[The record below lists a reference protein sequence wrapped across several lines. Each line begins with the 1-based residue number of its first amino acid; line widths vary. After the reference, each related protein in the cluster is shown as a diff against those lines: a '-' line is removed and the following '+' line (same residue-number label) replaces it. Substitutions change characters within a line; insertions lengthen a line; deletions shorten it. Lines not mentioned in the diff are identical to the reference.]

1 MPSKIVVARRS
12 RSLILLLAPLLTSAA
27 FLGGPPTPYPTGS
40 YDAASARGYFLR
52 RPLRLASR
60 AVEIGFKSASF
71 AGALLSD
78 ALSGDELDGPRAD
91 ERGEALTDLLVELGP
106 AFIKIG
112 QSASVRSDLL
122 PPQYVKA
129 LTSLQE
135 DVPAFSSAEARDI
148 IVAELG
154 TDKARSLIAGLSTEP
169 IAAASLGQVFRGM
182 YEGQPV
188 AVKVQRPSITE
199 RIALDMCLVR
209 ELVAPLARVLGA
221 PGSG

>member
-1 MPSKIVVARRS
+1 MPSKIVVAR
-12 RSLILLLAPLLTSAA
+12 SLILLLVPLLTSAA

-78 ALSGDELDGPRAD
+78 ALSGEELDGPRAD

-112 QSASVRSDLL
+112 QVGLTLTLTLTLTLALAL
-122 PPQYVKA
+122 A
-129 LTSLQE
+129 LTLA
-135 DVPAFSSAEARDI
+135 VALTLTLTLTLTRCCAARRCSS
-148 IVAELG
+148 G
-154 TDKARSLIAGLSTEP
+154 
-169 IAAASLGQVFRGM
+169 
-182 YEGQPV
+182 
-188 AVKVQRPSITE
+188 
-199 RIALDMCLVR
+199 
-209 ELVAPLARVLGA
+209 
-221 PGSG
+221 